1 MLEKT
6 KRKYLSYTE
15 IFSKWNKCYIYHKK
29 TIRMQK
35 QESLSLRRACYGHY
49 KLHCGIQ
56 IDNFLHECANF
67 GKGFLK

>member
-29 TIRMQK
+29 NYQNAKARVVISAPVMATTNYIAEFRLTIFSMNVPILVK
-35 QESLSLRRACYGHY
+35 
-49 KLHCGIQ
+49 
-56 IDNFLHECANF
+56 DF
-67 GKGFLK
+67 